1 MNLCTRHN
9 KVYYCHL
16 KKKKVL
22 LAVVGLWGAEAEENG
37 GLAVTAPLVGAQW

>member
-16 KKKKVL
+16 KKKKFFWQ
-22 LAVVGLWGAEAEENG
+22 LWDCGEQKLRRMG
-37 GLAVTAPLVGAQW
+37 VWL